1 VSSPLGRVPRGGGL
15 PVATLRRPRWLAAVP
30 VVLLVLLVVEV
41 WLLVQL
47 SHVLGALGVAVLLAM
62 ETVAGLA
69 VLRRAG
75 RRAVDALRRTGW
87 VQPGPAAGHRGAEGV
102 GDALLTGA
110 GGALLVLPGLL
121 SDLVALLC
129 LLPPTRALLRRAGAR
144 WLRRRVD
151 AAVVR
156 AGGSTVPGSV
166 VREDDVVD
174 GEVLEGEVLDD
185 DGPVRRQLGG
195 PQHP

>member
-1 VSSPLGRVPRGGGL
+1 MSSPL
-15 PVATLRRPRWLAAVP
+15 PVRRRSRWVAVVP
-30 VVLLVLLVVEV
+30 VLVLLLLVVEV

-47 SHVLGALGVAVLLAM
+47 ADLVGALGVAVLLAV
-62 ETVAGLA
+62 ETLAGVA

-75 RRAVDALRRTGW
+75 RRALDALRRTGL
-87 VQPGPAAGHRGAEGV
+87 VQPGSAAERRSGEGV

-121 SDLVALLC
+121 SDVVALLC

-151 AAVVR
+151 AAVLR
-156 AGGSTVPGSV
+156 AGGATVSGSV
-166 VREDDVVD
+166 VREHDDVVD
-174 GEVLEGEVLDD
+174 GEVLEGEVVEDD
-185 DGPVRRQLGG
+185 PLTRGQLRGPDR
-195 PQHP
+195 P

>member
-1 VSSPLGRVPRGGGL
+1 
-15 PVATLRRPRWLAAVP
+15 VATLRRPRWLAAVP

-47 SHVLGALGVAVLLAM
+47 SHVVGALGVAALLAV

-75 RRAVDALRRTGW
+75 RRAVDALRRTSW
-87 VQPGPAAGHRGAEGV
+87 VQPGSPASHRGAEGV

-121 SDLVALLC
+121 SDVVALLC

-151 AAVVR
+151 AAVLR
-156 AGGSTVPGSV
+156 AGGATVSGSV
-166 VREDDVVD
+166 VREHDDVVD
-174 GEVLEGEVLDD
+174 GEVLEGEVVEDD
-185 DGPVRRQLGG
+185 PLTRGQLRGPDR
-195 PQHP
+195 P